1 MRKRVV
7 KDVKGCGRSRG
18 ARNGIRAAIGL
29 VVAVAT
35 LAAAGPAIAQEQA
48 PPGQGPPMSGKTLK
62 RGSDGAQVKALQRA
76 LGIKADGTYGAKTAR
91 AVRRFQRKQGLPVD
105 GEVGPETAKA
115 LGLSLTEDSPTDAG
129 DDTGANGKLTQLI
142 SGTQTTPFD
151 PSHEGI
157 DISAPSGTSI
167 AAAAAGTV
175 TKVESTAESGGYGNY
190 TCIDHGDGLSTCY
203 AHLSEISVEKGADVE
218 AGEAIGTVGCT
229 GNCTGPHLHFEVRRN
244 GTPQDPRTFLGG

>member
-1 MRKRVV
+1 MPERVV
-7 KDVKGCGRSRG
+7 NDVVGCGRSHG
-18 ARNGIRAAIGL
+18 ARKGIRAAIGL
-29 VVAVAT
+29 LAAIAA
-35 LAAAGPAIAQEQA
+35 LAAAGPAVAHEQA
-48 PPGQGPPMSGKTLK
+48 PAGQGPPMSGETLK

-129 DDTGANGKLTQLI
+129 GNTGSNGKLTQPV

-157 DISAPSGTSI
+157 DISALAGTSI
-167 AAAAAGTV
+167 VAAAAGTV
-175 TKVESTAESGGYGNY
+175 TKVETTAESGGYGNY

-203 AHLSEISVEKGADVE
+203 AHQSEMSVEKGADVE

-229 GNCTGPHLHFEVRRN
+229 WNCTGPHLHFEVRRN
-244 GTPQDPRTFLGG
+244 GTPQDPRSFLTG